1 MNFANITEQF
11 SHSLY
16 SVYEI
21 FTEGTIR
28 ALPTSWVPPHG
39 KYMNEHVLQAMSGA
53 PLKPQT
59 GAASAAEP
67 AWQAVCGLLKGRGL
81 NCYNI
86 TETPAQNSVCIHIPP
101 PD

>member
-39 KYMNEHVLQAMSGA
+39 KYMNELRMLSEEAR
-53 PLKPQT
+53 
-59 GAASAAEP
+59 AELVHLSTNQGSQHFLP
-67 AWQAVCGLLKGRGL
+67 RFPDFSLLF
-81 NCYNI
+81 I
-86 TETPAQNSVCIHIPP
+86 M
-101 PD
+101 